1 MLRKKVSKRKLQ
13 APKTFFHEIFI
24 THFRKG
30 RKTFADL
37 YISLI
42 VKVQLLLSKLVVQKI
57 VYSISL
63 GIFGSDSI
71 F

>member
-1 MLRKKVSKRKLQ
+1 MQYSSALQ
-13 APKTFFHEIFI
+13 VPKTFFNEIFT
-24 THFRKG
+24 THFQEG
-30 RKTFADL
+30 RKIFANL

-42 VKVQLLLSKLVVQKI
+42 VKVPLLLSKLVVQRI

-63 GIFGSDSI
+63 GIFGPDSI